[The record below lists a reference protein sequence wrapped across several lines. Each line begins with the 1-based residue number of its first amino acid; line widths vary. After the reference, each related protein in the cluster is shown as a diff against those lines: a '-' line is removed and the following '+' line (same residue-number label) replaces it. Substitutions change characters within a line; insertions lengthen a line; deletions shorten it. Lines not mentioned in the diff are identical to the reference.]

1 MGENAKFTC
10 DIPNALMC
18 HILLLTYVTHMC
30 HLEFTFLHF
39 TFVEKLIA
47 CHNVELTCYKKD
59 QMFIYT

>member
-1 MGENAKFTC
+1 MEENAKFTR

-30 HLEFTFLHF
+30 HLEFTFLHL

-47 CHNVELTCYKKD
+47 CQNVVLTC
-59 QMFIYT
+59 